1 MLRPGYGRGNCYTS
15 NCVIKQFEQ
24 LPIYTY
30 TLLTAFMK
38 ILLVVLLASLS
49 ATAQTIPVLY
59 PKLSK
64 TLDSLAY
71 VDQWP
76 MQRMFQ
82 QLPDSAGRN
91 LVQVEKI
98 NFASHQPLLEK
109 IVKQYGYPGF
119 RQVGEKSAYNFW
131 LLVQHADAH
140 PDFQRQVLRLMLPEV
155 RRKNAKSVDYAY
167 LTDRVAKNSGQPQE
181 YGTQLIYTGNVGN
194 DFSKV
199 IAVPVSLRDPKNVDK
214 RRAAMGMEPLQEY
227 LNRMTEMTRQMNKPK
242 PLE

>member
-1 MLRPGYGRGNCYTS
+1 
-15 NCVIKQFEQ
+15 
-24 LPIYTY
+24 
-30 TLLTAFMK
+30 MK
-38 ILLVVLLASLS
+38 ILLVILIASVS
-49 ATAQTIPVLY
+49 ATAQTVPVRY

-91 LVQVEKI
+91 LVDVEKI
-98 NFASHQPLLEK
+98 NYASHQPLLEK

-119 RQVGEKSAYNFW
+119 KQVGKKSAKNFW
-131 LLVQHADAH
+131 LVVQHADAH

-155 RRKNAKSVDYAY
+155 KRKNVAPADYAY
-167 LTDRVAKNSGQPQE
+167 LTDRVATNSGQLEE
-181 YGTQLIYTGNVGN
+181 YGTQVKYTGYVGK

-199 IAVPVSLRDPKNVDK
+199 VAVPVSLRDPKNVDK
-214 RRAAMGMEPLQEY
+214 RRAVIGMEPLQKY
-227 LNRMTEMTRQMNKPK
+227 LAGMAEMTKQMNKPT
-242 PLE
+242 PQAQ

>member
-1 MLRPGYGRGNCYTS
+1 M
-15 NCVIKQFEQ
+15 KAAHF
-24 LPIYTY
+24 
-30 TLLTAFMK
+30 LLLSL
-38 ILLVVLLASLS
+38 IISLS
-49 ATAQTIPVLY
+49 SEAQTASMLF
-59 PKLSK
+59 PKLCK

-98 NFASHQPLLEK
+98 NFARHQPLLEK

-119 RQVGEKSAYNFW
+119 KQVGEKSANNFW

-155 RRKNAKSVDYAY
+155 KRKNASPVNYAY
-167 LTDRVAKNSGQPQE
+167 LTDRVAINSGQPEE
-181 YGTQLIYTGNVGN
+181 YGTQVTYTGYIGR
-194 DFSKV
+194 DYSKTV
-199 IAVPVSLRDPKNVDK
+199 AIPASLRDPKNVDK
-214 RRAAMGMEPLQEY
+214 RRAAIGMEPLQKY
-227 LNRMTEMTRQMNKPK
+227 LDASAEMARQMNKPK
-242 PLE
+242 P